1 MPLAIIWFG
10 IGNGA
15 VIFVIAN
22 TIFFCVDLQHRHRRA
37 EHPQLAAS
45 RGAQPRR
52 ARRARCCTQ
61 LILPGALVQI
71 ILGFRTSM
79 AYGWRAL
86 VAGEMIAG
94 TNGLGYMTIEAVK
107 WYKTDTIIMG
117 MIVIGLLWLLLDRL
131 LFVPLERATIVRW
144 ARHSTVGAWP
154 MTRRDPTRTGRSP
167 TGRRPSDQPPRPPF
181 ADFAGPH
188 RPHPGGVDAGLAER
202 PSAPAGA
209 PNVVIVYMDDM
220 GFSDPGCFGGEIDT
234 PHIDALAARGLRFT
248 HYTTHPLCSPARA
261 ALHTGMN
268 AHAVGTGWLANT
280 NPGYPG
286 YSGEIPLDA
295 ATLPETLRAAG
306 YETIMVGKWHNT
318 PTRDCVPSAPKHTWP
333 TRRGFDTFYG
343 FMEGEAHFFF
353 PAQLMMGTQ
362 LVPVDEYPRDYYT
375 TDDWTDRSIQYLKEL
390 RASSPTKPFLLYLA
404 HNAVHAPLQ
413 AKPADLAR
421 YRGRYDAG
429 WTAIRQARLEK
440 QIELGVAPPDTRL
453 PASDP
458 RVPRGTRPIRPT
470 VRSWRGTWKSMPRC
484 STASTRTSG
493 DWWHSWRRS
502 ASWTTRFSCSPR
514 TTAGPTRAGRPGCST
529 TTAGTWGWRRRR
541 SKRSAPSPPTWE
553 APGAPPS
560 TRPAGAR
567 CRTRRSPRSRRTP
580 GRAGGACRS
589 SCPGRPASA
598 RPARSAGSSCT

>member
-1 MPLAIIWFG
+1 
-10 IGNGA
+10 
-15 VIFVIAN
+15 
-22 TIFFCVDLQHRHRRA
+22 
-37 EHPQLAAS
+37 
-45 RGAQPRR
+45 
-52 ARRARCCTQ
+52 
-61 LILPGALVQI
+61 
-71 ILGFRTSM
+71 
-79 AYGWRAL
+79 
-86 VAGEMIAG
+86 
-94 TNGLGYMTIEAVK
+94 
-107 WYKTDTIIMG
+107 
-117 MIVIGLLWLLLDRL
+117 
-131 LFVPLERATIVRW
+131 
-144 ARHSTVGAWP
+144 
-154 MTRRDPTRTGRSP
+154 MTRRDPIDSAERGPREL
-167 TGRRPSDQPPRPPF
+167 RPPLG
-181 ADFAGPH
+181 DFAG
-188 RPHPGGVDAGLAER
+188 RIGRTRDASTPAWPRR

-261 ALHTGMN
+261 ALLTGIN
-268 AHAVGTGWLANT
+268 AHAVGTGWLTNT
-280 NPGYPG
+280 SPGYPG
-286 YSGEIPLDA
+286 YSGEIPPDA

-333 TRRGFDTFYG
+333 TSRGFDTFYG

-375 TDDWTDRSIQYLKEL
+375 TDDWTDRAIQYLKEL

-429 WTAIRQARLEK
+429 WTAMRQARLEK

-458 RVPRGTRPIRPT
+458 RVPSWDATDPADRPLLARHMEVYAAMLDSVDQNLGRLVAFLRGDR
-470 VRSWRGTWKSMPRC
+470 
-484 STASTRTSG
+484 
-493 DWWHSWRRS
+493 
-502 ASWTTRFSCSPR
+502 
-514 TTAGPTRAGRPGCST
+514 RAGQHDPRVRLGQRRDRRGRADRDVQQQPPVHGAGGAADRGGARRRPRPGE
-529 TTAGTWGWRRRR
+529 
-541 SKRSAPSPPTWE
+541 PP
-553 APGAPPS
+553 G
-560 TRPAGAR
+560 RPALPDRLGRGVEHAVPLVQDVH
-567 CRTRRSPRSRRTP
+567 RR
-580 GRAGGACRS
+580 RAGGACRS

-598 RPARSAGSSCT
+598 GPARSAGSSCT